1 MDIKTHI
8 KNAITKDNKKIIDL
22 TELPESK
29 ILVATFSL
37 NELNAS
43 EAAAWLN
50 EIYKITNRTIVLV
63 PDDIAVGEMGIDDAI
78 KWFKNAT
85 ETLEEQKEMLN

>member
-37 NELNAS
+37 NELNVS
-43 EAAAWLN
+43 EAAAWFD
-50 EIYKITNRTIVLV
+50 EICKITNRTIVLV

-78 KWFKNAT
+78 KWFKNAI
-85 ETLEEQKEMLN
+85 ETLEKQKEMLN